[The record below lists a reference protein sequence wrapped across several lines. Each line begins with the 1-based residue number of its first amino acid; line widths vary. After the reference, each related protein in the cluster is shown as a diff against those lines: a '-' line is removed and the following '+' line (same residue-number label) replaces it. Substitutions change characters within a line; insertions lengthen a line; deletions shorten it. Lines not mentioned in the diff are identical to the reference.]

1 MESDYTF
8 TKKLE
13 NAQFLLNG
21 STNSSNMHRGYVI
34 KVSRKIRQIIRRD
47 QASQS

>member
-1 MESDYTF
+1 MQSDSTF

-21 STNSSNMHRGYVI
+21 STNSSNMYRGYVI
-34 KVSRKIRQIIRRD
+34 KVSRKIQAIIRRD
-47 QASQS
+47 HASQS